1 MFSINKE
8 QLQYKQES
16 DVFLSLCPCELLK
29 SIFAKGQLPYPQ
41 YVKNLRMIKAL
52 GFSELAEVYIMSD
65 HVDKRKK
72 TRLLADCDINHPDFD
87 EKPLV
92 RQFVFNIHSPIIRS
106 MFIKRIN
113 EYYNAKIFNES

>member
-1 MFSINKE
+1 
-8 QLQYKQES
+8 
-16 DVFLSLCPCELLK
+16 
-29 SIFAKGQLPYPQ
+29 
-41 YVKNLRMIKAL
+41 MIKAL